1 LKVSKSENT
10 KLRILEAAEIEF
22 SEKGIFGARVDEIAL
37 KAGINKRMLYE
48 YFGNKEE
55 LYKTVLYNVYKRI
68 ADIDEKIL
76 STEKDSIESFKEII
90 VVYYEFL
97 AMNPTFVRMIM
108 WENLN
113 NGKYIEEF
121 GAMNIKDPAVKA
133 IKNII
138 YEGKK
143 KGVFKEEIDEQQV
156 VLSLITFSFS
166 YFSNI
171 HTLSLLLKIDM
182 ISKENIKKR
191 TEHVSEIILN
201 YLIK

>member
-1 LKVSKSENT
+1 MKIIKSENT

-37 KAGINKRMLYE
+37 KAEINKRMLYE
-48 YFGNKEE
+48 YFGNKED

-76 STEKDSIESFKEII
+76 SAEKDSIELIKEII
-90 VVYYEFL
+90 MVYYEFL
-97 AMNPTFVRMIM
+97 ATNPTFVRMIM

-113 NGKYIEEF
+113 NGKYIEES
-121 GAMNIKDPAVKA
+121 GAINIKDPAVKA
-133 IKNII
+133 IINII
-138 YEGKK
+138 SEGKK

-171 HTLSLLLKIDM
+171 HTLSLLLKTDM
-182 ISKENIKKR
+182 TLKENIKKR
-191 TEHVSEIILN
+191 TKYVSEMILN
-201 YLIK
+201 YLLK